1 MPHQQTQLNT
11 LAFGLTQSRSA
22 CVRLRD
28 VALAWVFSAA
38 LLFAQG
44 VDLSH
49 SHEGDLPARF
59 DCDICLV
66 TGSLSDALSSAEI
79 GLDFPATLSL
89 FMTASLLMPATP
101 QSGAKPEPPQ
111 SRKFPFVYLSR
122 LRASWLRL

>member
-28 VALAWVFSAA
+28 FALAWVFSAA
-38 LLFAQG
+38 LLLAQG

-49 SHEGDLPARF
+49 NHEGDLQAQF

-79 GLDFPATLSL
+79 GVDFPRDTVSFDDGVTSQASY
-89 FMTASLLMPATP
+89 TAIRRQAR
-101 QSGAKPEPPQ
+101 APPV
-111 SRKFPFVYLSR
+111 S
-122 LRASWLRL
+122 